1 MNYIKI
7 RSMDISNGPGISVTL
22 FCSGCAHNCSGCH
35 NPETHSFNAG
45 KPFTEE
51 TIQLILDLCK
61 PDYISHL
68 ALTGGDP
75 CHPKNWPTIKD
86 LIKKFKSKYPWKT
99 VWLWTGYQIED
110 VFEDLVDSRIDVVV
124 DGRFVEDLK
133 DLRLKYRG
141 SSNQRVIDLNETIR
155 TGDII
160 LYEGT

>member
-7 RSMDISNGPGISVTL
+7 RNFDISNGPGISVTL
-22 FCSGCAHNCSGCH
+22 FCSGCTHNCSGCH
-35 NPETHSFNAG
+35 NPETHCFSAG

-51 TIQLILDLCK
+51 TIQLILELCK

-86 LIKKFKSKYPWKT
+86 LVSEFKKVYPTKT
-99 VWLWTGYQIED
+99 VWIWTGYLWEAVAED
-110 VFEDLVDSRIDVVV
+110 ILASEVDVLVDGQFI
-124 DGRFVEDLK
+124 EDLK

-141 SSNQRVIDLNETIR
+141 SSNQRVIDVQATKQNKN
-155 TGDII
+155 II
-160 LYEGT
+160 LFE